1 METFDLGYQFF
12 DGLDK
17 ETERFIR
24 NMFSNEDLFN
34 FKYGAST
41 FTNNILYE
49 DHAIPYW
56 MSYGKLFVIKSFIFY
71 LKKFIKS
78 IIFKEKEH
86 IKNLLDLYNR
96 LPPNIRTVMSYG
108 CEKHYQIKPKEL
120 EVVAN
125 EMSTFTNFRQT
136 LFNDNVS
143 NFLKNNSSFFDL
155 HLASRRKSNN
165 KLANISLY
173 PKAKT

>member
-1 METFDLGYQFF
+1 MKKKILIIGSGFNALATAYLLKKKNYDVKIIFEKSIKGVLSSVKIEMETFDLGYQFF

-56 MSYGKLFVIKSFIFY
+56 MSYGKLFVIKSFIF
-71 LKKFIKS
+71 LSQEI
-78 IIFKEKEH
+78 
-86 IKNLLDLYNR
+86 
-96 LPPNIRTVMSYG
+96 
-108 CEKHYQIKPKEL
+108 YQ
-120 EVVAN
+120 VY
-125 EMSTFTNFRQT
+125 
-136 LFNDNVS
+136 
-143 NFLKNNSSFFDL
+143 NFLK
-155 HLASRRKSNN
+155 RKSIL
-165 KLANISLY
+165 KIY
-173 PKAKT
+173 

>member
-1 METFDLGYQFF
+1 MKKKNYDVKIIFEKSIKGVLSSVKIEMETFDLGYQFF

-56 MSYGKLFVIKSFIFY
+56 MSYGKLF
-71 LKKFIKS
+71 
-78 IIFKEKEH
+78 
-86 IKNLLDLYNR
+86 
-96 LPPNIRTVMSYG
+96 
-108 CEKHYQIKPKEL
+108 
-120 EVVAN
+120 
-125 EMSTFTNFRQT
+125 
-136 LFNDNVS
+136 
-143 NFLKNNSSFFDL
+143 
-155 HLASRRKSNN
+155 
-165 KLANISLY
+165 
-173 PKAKT
+173 

>member
-1 METFDLGYQFF
+1 MKSIKGVLSSVKIEMETFDLGYQFF

-56 MSYGKLFVIKSFIFY
+56 MSWLVCNKIFLFLSQEIT
-71 LKKFIKS
+71 KS

-143 NFLKNNSSFFDL
+143 NFLKIIQVFL
-155 HLASRRKSNN
+155 
-165 KLANISLY
+165 IY
-173 PKAKT
+173 I